1 MKTKNVF
8 VNLFLWVFVIFT
20 HAQGMAGSEKTG
32 SENNDVFLR
41 KAGGL
46 ISFTQAGVL
55 VGNSDNTNSAP
66 FAINTSLNYAI
77 NRNISAGVGV
87 GVEFFRETHLPVT
100 GNILYQFGNKR
111 LVPFVM
117 LQAGY
122 QVALESKLT
131 NGQLYYVDPISSYWD
146 PYYSYRYPSKKLDA
160 RGGFMANPSVGII
173 YYTKYGFGWSLA
185 AGYRYQQLNYMGEDD
200 YEIHVEYN
208 RFSLQIGFI
217 F

>member
-1 MKTKNVF
+1 MNTKTVLI
-8 VNLFLWVFVIFT
+8 NLFLWVFIIFT

-41 KAGGL
+41 KSGKL
-46 ISFTQAGVL
+46 ISFTQGGVL
-55 VGNSDNTNSAP
+55 IGNSDNTNSAP
-66 FAINTSLNYAI
+66 FAVNTSLNYAVH
-77 NRNISAGVGV
+77 RNISAGVGV
-87 GVEFFRETHLPVT
+87 GVEFFLETHLPVT

-111 LVPFVM
+111 LVPFIM

-131 NGQLYYVDPISSYWD
+131 NDRHYYPTPIPEFYN
-146 PYYSYRYPSKKLDA
+146 YYSPGKLKA
-160 RGGFMANPSVGII
+160 KGGFMANPSVGII

-185 AGYRYQQLNYMGEDD
+185 AGYRYQQLNYTGEDD
-200 YEIHVEYN
+200 YKMHVEYN
-208 RFSLQIGFI
+208 RLSLQIGII